1 MISLRPRTLRALLP
15 VMRGICKIAAA
26 IVLLSAPA
34 GSGALAQ
41 DTGTRPALTIDV
53 PVKLATAKVVFNIGR
68 PAFEGDEPTG
78 LAFLRIMSSRFREAG
93 TESRLVAVFHGEPGY
108 ILLDDE
114 SYNRVR
120 HWTGGNLSRD
130 NLDHVVV
137 LPHPGMLPS
146 RGSVASSECS
156 RSTTVTSGDNTR
168 RRGRR
173 HAVQFPITERCSVAP
188 AQSQPRVVWTQTRV
202 HVPCPG
208 AKL

>member
-1 MISLRPRTLRALLP
+1 MISLRTRTLRALLP
-15 VMRGICKIAAA
+15 VMRGICRIAAA

-34 GSGALAQ
+34 GSDALAQ

-120 HWTGGNLSRD
+120 HWTGGNPYKAQIAALRAAGVEFEECGTTMVANGWINRD
-130 NLDHVVV
+130 
-137 LPHPGMLPS
+137 MLP
-146 RGSVASSECS
+146 GVKVNGGA
-156 RSTTVTSGDNTR
+156 N
-168 RRGRR
+168 
-173 HAVQFPITERCSVAP
+173 F
-188 AQSQPRVVWTQTRV
+188 RVVELVQQGFV
-202 HVPCPG
+202 QLQP
-208 AKL
+208 